1 MTINKNGHRLQED
14 TVKRL
19 SAVLIVVAMTAGFT
33 ATAAADAKG
42 DEIAAK
48 YFGHTKAADTQA
60 NAVMTL
66 IDKSGNKKVRELDM
80 FTKDSA
86 AGMFSFI
93 EFKKPADVAGTKF
106 LITPAKSGDSE
117 QRLYLPALKK
127 TRKIASSD
135 KSGEFVNSDLY
146 YYDMED
152 RKLEDSTYTFLA
164 ENETLTDKAFAGLKF
179 YKLEVKAKATDSPY
193 AKSIFWIS
201 MDDFHAYKV
210 EAYDAKGGALLKTIL
225 FVKFDEQKG
234 VKMPIQTMVTN
245 HKKGTKTLLQLNNL
259 QINGGLKDDVF
270 SVKNLE
276 Q

>member
-1 MTINKNGHRLQED
+1 MKKISAACMT
-14 TVKRL
+14 
-19 SAVLIVVAMTAGFT
+19 VALVAGLTTGAF
-33 ATAAADAKG
+33 ADAKG

-48 YFGHTKAADTQA
+48 YFGHTKAADTSA

-86 AGMFSFI
+86 AGAYSFI
-93 EFKKPADVAGTKF
+93 EFKKPADVSGTKF
-106 LITPAKSGDSE
+106 LITPAADGSSE

-127 TRKIASSD
+127 VRKIASSD

-152 RKLEDSTYTFLA
+152 RKLEDNTYTFLA
-164 ENETLTDKAFAGLKF
+164 EDVTIADKSFAGMKF
-179 YKLEVKAKATDSPY
+179 YKIEVKAKATDSPY
-193 AKSIFWIS
+193 SKSVIYVN
-201 MDDFHAYKV
+201 MDDFHACKV
-210 EAYDAKGGALLKTIL
+210 EAYDKKGGALLKTIL
-225 FVKFDEQKG
+225 FVKYEEQNG
-234 VKMPIQTMVTN
+234 IKMPVQTMVTN

-259 QINGGLKDDVF
+259 KINGGLSDSVF

-276 Q
+276 S

>member
-1 MTINKNGHRLQED
+1 MTRNKISHRIQED
-14 TVKRL
+14 TVKKL
-19 SAVLIVVAMTAGFT
+19 SAVLIAVAFAVGCV
-33 ATAAADAKG
+33 ATLGADAKG

-48 YFGHTKAADTQA
+48 YFARVKADDTQA

-80 FTKDSA
+80 FTKNVKDDQ
-86 AGMFSFI
+86 FSFI

-106 LITPAKSGDSE
+106 LITPTKDGDTE

-127 TRKIASSD
+127 TRKIASND
-135 KSGEFVNSDLY
+135 KSGEFVNSDLF

-152 RKLEDSTYTFLA
+152 RKLADSTYTFLD
-164 ENETLTDKAFAGLKF
+164 ENVTIADKAFEGMKF
-179 YKLEVKAKATDSPY
+179 YKIEVKAKATDSPY
-193 AKSIFWIS
+193 AKSVFYIN

-210 EAYDAKGGALLKTIL
+210 EAYDKNGGALLKTIL
-225 FVKFDEQKG
+225 FVKYEDQKG
-234 VKMPIQTMVTN
+234 VKLPVQTSVTN

-259 QINGGLKDDVF
+259 KVNAGLADSVF
-270 SVKNLE
+270 SVKALE

>member
-1 MTINKNGHRLQED
+1 MK
-14 TVKRL
+14 KL
-19 SAVLIVVAMTAGFT
+19 SAMIVALAVGLT
-33 ATAAADAKG
+33 ATVGADAKG

-48 YFGHTKAADTQA
+48 YYGHTKAVDTSA

-80 FTKDSA
+80 YTKETA
-86 AGMFSFI
+86 AGQFSFV
-93 EFKKPADVAGTKF
+93 EFQKPADVAGTKF
-106 LITPAKSGDSE
+106 LTTPTKDDSE

-127 TRKIASSD
+127 VRKIASSD

-164 ENETLTDKAFAGLKF
+164 EDVTLADKAFEGMKF
-179 YKLEVKAKATDSPY
+179 YKIEVKAKDAEAPY
-193 AKSIFWIS
+193 AKSNIYIN

-210 EAYDAKGGALLKTIL
+210 ETYDKKGGALLKTIL
-225 FVKFDEQKG
+225 FVKYEEQKG
-234 VKMPIQTMVTN
+234 VKMPVQTMVTN
-245 HKKGTKTLLQLNNL
+245 HKKGSKTLLELKNL
-259 QINGGLKDDVF
+259 KVNTGLADTLF

-276 Q
+276 S

>member
-1 MTINKNGHRLQED
+1 MKKI
-14 TVKRL
+14 
-19 SAVLIVVAMTAGFT
+19 SAVFMVVALAVGFVAT
-33 ATAAADAKG
+33 ATADARG

-48 YFGHTKAADTQA
+48 YFANVKPADTSA

-66 IDKSGNKKVRELDM
+66 IDKSGNRKVRELDM

-86 AGMFSFI
+86 AGGLSFI

-106 LITPAKSGDSE
+106 LVTPVKGGDSE

-152 RKLEDSTYTFLA
+152 RHLEDNTYTFLS
-164 ENETLTDKAFAGLKF
+164 ENETLADKAFEGMKF
-179 YKLEVKAKATDSPY
+179 FKIEVKAKATDSPY
-193 AKSIFWIS
+193 AKSVFYIN
-201 MDDFHAYKV
+201 MADNHAYKI

-225 FVKFDEQKG
+225 FVKFETQAG
-234 VKMPIQTMVTN
+234 CQVPVQTSVSN
-245 HKKGTKTLLQLNNL
+245 VKKGTKTLLQLNNL
-259 QINGGLKDDVF
+259 KINSGLKDDVF

-276 Q
+276 N

>member
-1 MTINKNGHRLQED
+1 
-14 TVKRL
+14 VKKL
-19 SAVLIVVAMTAGFT
+19 SALFFVAMTVGFA
-33 ATAAADAKG
+33 ATVSADAKG

-48 YFGHTKAADTQA
+48 YYGHVKATDTQA

-86 AGMFSFI
+86 AGAYSFI

-106 LITPAKSGDSE
+106 LTTPLKDGTSE

-135 KSGEFVNSDLY
+135 KSGEFVNSDLT

-152 RKLEDSTYTFLA
+152 RKLEDSTYTFLE
-164 ENETLTDKAFAGLKF
+164 ENVTLADKAFEGMKF
-179 YKLEVKAKATDSPY
+179 NKIEVKAKSDDSPY
-193 AKSIFWIS
+193 AKSNIYIN
-201 MDDFHAYKV
+201 MDDNHAYKV
-210 EAYDAKGGALLKTIL
+210 EVYDKKGGALWKTIL
-225 FVKFDEQKG
+225 FVKYDDQKG
-234 VKMPIQTMVTN
+234 IKMPVQTLVTN
-245 HKKGTKTLLQLNNL
+245 HKKGSKTLLQLNNL
-259 QINGGLKDDVF
+259 QINTGLKDDTF

-276 Q
+276 N